1 MLFPKTLILV
11 SWSRAGRTAKE
22 IQRSKNTV
30 SVLPVCLAKE
40 LRAGRRAVTGLE
52 WTASKTSFKKHL
64 RFPKCV
70 HVHSF
75 VALDL
80 YDIRLLLH
88 LKLRCISAGSA
99 RTQESVH
106 IKTSHISPFTNY
118 CCFVYVSLVF
128 VLGSFPS
135 CVLCNCV

>member
-75 VALDL
+75 MALDL

-99 RTQESVH
+99 RTQKSVH

-118 CCFVYVSLVF
+118 CCFVDVSLVF